1 MVWRDLREWIAEI
14 EKLGEM
20 RVVEGATWQKDIGEI
35 TEMLDHTKDAPCVI
49 FDNIPGYS
57 MGYRVIV
64 NCNGTKKRQAV
75 TLGISASDVTHQM
88 LLDRWEMILKDLKP
102 IPPIPVDSAPV
113 MENTVRGSDID
124 LELFPAPQWHPKDGG
139 LFF

>member
-49 FDNIPGYS
+49 FDNIPGYADKV
-57 MGYRVIV
+57 GW
-64 NCNGTKKRQAV
+64 Q
-75 TLGISASDVTHQM
+75 THFSIGQQ
-88 LLDRWEMILKDLKP
+88 
-102 IPPIPVDSAPV
+102 
-113 MENTVRGSDID
+113 
-124 LELFPAPQWHPKDGG
+124 F
-139 LFF
+139 